1 MFGVRLESPVC
12 GSCLD
17 GKLKSLDSRQSKFP
31 HECLLDVVLREMVSR
46 DLSTGG
52 TASVL
57 VAKAYVSWPLSVGT
71 HGVWSIH
78 TRNALKWRLLMLDTL
93 YRSQGRVE

>member
-1 MFGVRLESPVC
+1 MFGVRLESPAC

-17 GKLKSLDSRQSKFP
+17 GKPKSLYSRQSKFLP
-31 HECLLDVVLREMVSR
+31 ECLLGVVLREMVSR

-52 TASVL
+52 TASL
-57 VAKAYVSWPLSVGT
+57 IVAKAYVSWPLSAGT

-78 TRNALKWRLLMLDTL
+78 TRNALK
-93 YRSQGRVE
+93 